1 MHVARRDGT
10 CLLSTAPSREPCF
23 ELWSA
28 DAHCTHLYIRCEL
41 TLLWLYI
48 VWLLEVSDAL
58 PLTLCGLSSLNAIA
72 YMVDLLWSFFICLTN
87 SAMMSKVLHTAYVFK
102 CHPADVWF
110 SLDGV
115 RSLTFTVHIKCVVTY
130 HLHFPWTPCNYFLL
144 FCFLSSMFL
153 RSSTNTLIFSF
164 FLPRFLL
171 SFGIFKPTKL
181 SVSYIQRAEE
191 KIFDSYHS
199 LLYGFL

>member
-1 MHVARRDGT
+1 MESKLVCMHMFTCVDVEVRCLLVGVKSLPLHVARLDGT

-28 DAHCTHLYIRCEL
+28 DAHRTHLYIRCEL

-48 VWLLEVSDAL
+48 VWLLKVSDAL

-87 SAMMSKVLHTAYVFK
+87 SAMMGKVLHTAYVFK
-102 CHPADVWF
+102 CHPANVWF

-115 RSLTFTVHIKCVVTY
+115 RSLTFTVHIKCVVAY
-130 HLHFPWTPCNYFLL
+130 HLHFPWTPCNL
-144 FCFLSSMFL
+144 
-153 RSSTNTLIFSF
+153 FSF
-164 FLPRFLL
+164 ILFF
-171 SFGIFKPTKL
+171 IFCVP
-181 SVSYIQRAEE
+181 QE
-191 KIFDSYHS
+191 FN
-199 LLYGFL
+199 